1 VQYYIKITGVA
12 DMSEIGKLV
21 AETIEFS
28 GSTVSTR
35 AFTGACQAFCETA
48 KKRYEQD
55 QISHNLVLKF
65 VKENWWLMKFIGLPD
80 EEPISEEVIEE
91 SKKKL
96 FKTGSMFQI
105 EEIIAY
111 LIMQNTTT
119 KGLPIGMEFAAV
131 HAIRVEDGK
140 VLIPKKLISG
150 ILGVVVFH
158 PINKDETIDE
168 TYWMSFRGFKMFISE
183 LWGREDLVARL
194 KRLT

>member
-1 VQYYIKITGVA
+1 
-12 DMSEIGKLV
+12 MSEIGKLV

-28 GSTVSTR
+28 ASTVSTR
-35 AFTGACQAFCETA
+35 AFTGACHAFCETA

-55 QISHNLVLKF
+55 QISHSLVLKF
-65 VKENWWLMKFIGLPD
+65 VKENWWLIDFIGLPD
-80 EEPISEEVIEE
+80 EMPVSDEVILL
-91 SKKKL
+91 SKKKI
-96 FKTGSMFQI
+96 FKEGTTFQI

-119 KGLPIGMEFAAV
+119 KGLPFGMEFAAV
-131 HAIRVEDGK
+131 HDMRIEDDK

-168 TYWMSFRGFKMFISE
+168 SYWMSFRGFKMFISE

-194 KRLT
+194 KRLS